1 MTIFHIPTDE
11 VELTAVRSQGPG
23 GQNVNKVSSAIQ
35 LRFDVGASSLPP
47 ELKERVLALRDHRL
61 TKGGVVVIKSQEHRS
76 QDMNRMAALLRLH
89 DLLELASLVQKPRK
103 PTRPTRSSQVKRV
116 ESKVKRGQTKA
127 LRGKGP
133 LSLLI
138 TAPVGNRSMAQ
149 RVEARIKRLPKS
161 QKETLVG
168 MPAMM
173 QELIDNVIQD
183 IAMPE
188 QGQTHEDKSAE

>member
-11 VELTAVRSQGPG
+11 VELTAIRSQGPG

-89 DLLELASLVQKPRK
+89 DLLELAALVQKPRK

-116 ESKVKRGQTKA
+116 ENKVKRGQTKA
-127 LRGKGP
+127 LRGKANF
-133 LSLLI
+133 S
-138 TAPVGNRSMAQ
+138 
-149 RVEARIKRLPKS
+149 
-161 QKETLVG
+161 
-168 MPAMM
+168 
-173 QELIDNVIQD
+173 D
-183 IAMPE
+183 
-188 QGQTHEDKSAE
+188 

>member
-1 MTIFHIPTDE
+1 MTIFHIPTEE

-35 LRFDVGASSLPP
+35 LRFDVVASSLPP

-89 DLLELASLVQKPRK
+89 DLLELAALVQKPRK

-127 LRGKGP
+127 LRGKANF
-133 LSLLI
+133 S
-138 TAPVGNRSMAQ
+138 
-149 RVEARIKRLPKS
+149 
-161 QKETLVG
+161 
-168 MPAMM
+168 
-173 QELIDNVIQD
+173 D
-183 IAMPE
+183 
-188 QGQTHEDKSAE
+188 

>member
-35 LRFDVGASSLPP
+35 LRFNVGASSLPP

-127 LRGKGP
+127 MRGKANF
-133 LSLLI
+133 S
-138 TAPVGNRSMAQ
+138 
-149 RVEARIKRLPKS
+149 
-161 QKETLVG
+161 
-168 MPAMM
+168 
-173 QELIDNVIQD
+173 D
-183 IAMPE
+183 
-188 QGQTHEDKSAE
+188 

>member
-35 LRFDVGASSLPP
+35 LRFDVRASSLPP

-127 LRGKGP
+127 LRGKANF
-133 LSLLI
+133 S
-138 TAPVGNRSMAQ
+138 
-149 RVEARIKRLPKS
+149 
-161 QKETLVG
+161 
-168 MPAMM
+168 
-173 QELIDNVIQD
+173 D
-183 IAMPE
+183 
-188 QGQTHEDKSAE
+188 

>member
-103 PTRPTRSSQVKRV
+103 PTRPTRSSQVNRV

-127 LRGKGP
+127 LRGKANF
-133 LSLLI
+133 S
-138 TAPVGNRSMAQ
+138 N
-149 RVEARIKRLPKS
+149 
-161 QKETLVG
+161 
-168 MPAMM
+168 
-173 QELIDNVIQD
+173 
-183 IAMPE
+183 
-188 QGQTHEDKSAE
+188 

>member
-35 LRFDVGASSLPP
+35 LRFDVRASSLPP
-47 ELKERVLALRDHRL
+47 DLKERVLALRDHRL

-89 DLLELASLVQKPRK
+89 DLLELAALVQKPRK
-103 PTRPTRSSQVKRV
+103 ATRPTRSSQVKRV

-127 LRGKGP
+127 MRGKAIF
-133 LSLLI
+133 S
-138 TAPVGNRSMAQ
+138 
-149 RVEARIKRLPKS
+149 
-161 QKETLVG
+161 
-168 MPAMM
+168 
-173 QELIDNVIQD
+173 D
-183 IAMPE
+183 
-188 QGQTHEDKSAE
+188 

>member
-1 MTIFHIPTDE
+1 MTIFHIPTEE

-35 LRFDVGASSLPP
+35 LRFDVVASSLPP

-127 LRGKGP
+127 LRGKA
-133 LSLLI
+133 SF
-138 TAPVGNRSMAQ
+138 S
-149 RVEARIKRLPKS
+149 
-161 QKETLVG
+161 
-168 MPAMM
+168 
-173 QELIDNVIQD
+173 D
-183 IAMPE
+183 
-188 QGQTHEDKSAE
+188 

>member
-89 DLLELASLVQKPRK
+89 DLLELAALVQKPRK

-127 LRGKGP
+127 LRGKANF
-133 LSLLI
+133 S
-138 TAPVGNRSMAQ
+138 
-149 RVEARIKRLPKS
+149 
-161 QKETLVG
+161 
-168 MPAMM
+168 
-173 QELIDNVIQD
+173 D
-183 IAMPE
+183 
-188 QGQTHEDKSAE
+188 

>member
-35 LRFDVGASSLPP
+35 LRFNVGASSLPP

-127 LRGKGP
+127 LRGKANF
-133 LSLLI
+133 S
-138 TAPVGNRSMAQ
+138 
-149 RVEARIKRLPKS
+149 
-161 QKETLVG
+161 
-168 MPAMM
+168 
-173 QELIDNVIQD
+173 D
-183 IAMPE
+183 
-188 QGQTHEDKSAE
+188 

>member
-103 PTRPTRSSQVKRV
+103 PTRPSRSSQVKRV

-127 LRGKGP
+127 LRSKANF
-133 LSLLI
+133 S
-138 TAPVGNRSMAQ
+138 
-149 RVEARIKRLPKS
+149 
-161 QKETLVG
+161 
-168 MPAMM
+168 
-173 QELIDNVIQD
+173 D
-183 IAMPE
+183 
-188 QGQTHEDKSAE
+188 

>member
-47 ELKERVLALRDHRL
+47 DLKERVLALRDQRL

-89 DLLELASLVQKPRK
+89 DLLELAALVQKPRK
-103 PTRPTRSSQVKRV
+103 ATRPTRSSQVKRV

-127 LRGKGP
+127 MRGKAIF
-133 LSLLI
+133 S
-138 TAPVGNRSMAQ
+138 
-149 RVEARIKRLPKS
+149 
-161 QKETLVG
+161 
-168 MPAMM
+168 
-173 QELIDNVIQD
+173 D
-183 IAMPE
+183 
-188 QGQTHEDKSAE
+188 

>member
-35 LRFDVGASSLPP
+35 LRFNVGASSLPP

-76 QDMNRMAALLRLH
+76 QYMNRMAALLRLH
-89 DLLELASLVQKPRK
+89 DLLELAALVQKPRK

-127 LRGKGP
+127 LRGKANF
-133 LSLLI
+133 S
-138 TAPVGNRSMAQ
+138 
-149 RVEARIKRLPKS
+149 
-161 QKETLVG
+161 
-168 MPAMM
+168 
-173 QELIDNVIQD
+173 D
-183 IAMPE
+183 
-188 QGQTHEDKSAE
+188 

>member
-61 TKGGVVVIKSQEHRS
+61 TKGGVVVIKSQEHRRP
-76 QDMNRMAALLRLH
+76 DMNRMAALLRLH
-89 DLLELASLVQKPRK
+89 DLLELAALVQKPRK

-127 LRGKGP
+127 LRGKANF
-133 LSLLI
+133 S
-138 TAPVGNRSMAQ
+138 
-149 RVEARIKRLPKS
+149 
-161 QKETLVG
+161 
-168 MPAMM
+168 
-173 QELIDNVIQD
+173 D
-183 IAMPE
+183 
-188 QGQTHEDKSAE
+188 

>member
-35 LRFDVGASSLPP
+35 LRFDVGASSLPS

-103 PTRPTRSSQVKRV
+103 PTQPTRSSQVKRV

-127 LRGKGP
+127 LRGKANF
-133 LSLLI
+133 S
-138 TAPVGNRSMAQ
+138 
-149 RVEARIKRLPKS
+149 
-161 QKETLVG
+161 
-168 MPAMM
+168 
-173 QELIDNVIQD
+173 D
-183 IAMPE
+183 
-188 QGQTHEDKSAE
+188 

>member
-89 DLLELASLVQKPRK
+89 DLLELAALVQKPRK
-103 PTRPTRSSQVKRV
+103 ATRPTRSSQLKRV
-116 ESKVKRGQTKA
+116 EGKVKRGQIKA
-127 LRGKGP
+127 MRSNAS
-133 LSLLI
+133 LS
-138 TAPVGNRSMAQ
+138 
-149 RVEARIKRLPKS
+149 
-161 QKETLVG
+161 
-168 MPAMM
+168 
-173 QELIDNVIQD
+173 D
-183 IAMPE
+183 
-188 QGQTHEDKSAE
+188 